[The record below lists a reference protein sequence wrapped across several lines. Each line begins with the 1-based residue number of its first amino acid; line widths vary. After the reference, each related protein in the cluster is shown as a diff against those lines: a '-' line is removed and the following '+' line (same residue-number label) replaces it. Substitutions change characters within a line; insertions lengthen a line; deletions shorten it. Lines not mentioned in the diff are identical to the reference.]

1 MSSKIKSL
9 SHIKTADKNKKP
21 QLLQKDFRNIECN
34 NNIENNSI
42 KALKRKID
50 AITKY
55 QKSYIS
61 IINLIIMTT
70 MGNFSLINS
79 SQ

>member
-9 SHIKTADKNKKP
+9 SYIKTADKNKKP

-42 KALKRKID
+42 KALKRID

-61 IINLIIMTT
+61 IMNLIIMTT